1 MHIHGGRVPDGRG
14 IHNFILD
21 NCKNEYY
28 RKLMLK
34 DRGDM
39 EQITNNENIG
49 YPQLSAVIECAEIAT
64 YNSMNE
70 CMSNCNTTYESKR
83 FVCDRSNGS
92 CKLGK

>member
-1 MHIHGGRVPDGRG
+1 MHMDGGRVPDGRG
-14 IHNFILD
+14 IHNFILE

-49 YPQLSAVIECAEIAT
+49 YPQLSAVIPPGALIPPAVLI
-64 YNSMNE
+64 
-70 CMSNCNTTYESKR
+70 ESAALE
-83 FVCDRSNGS
+83 VV
-92 CKLGK
+92 LI

>member
-1 MHIHGGRVPDGRG
+1 MQLDGGRVPDGMR

-49 YPQLSAVIECAEIAT
+49 YP
-64 YNSMNE
+64 
-70 CMSNCNTTYESKR
+70 
-83 FVCDRSNGS
+83 
-92 CKLGK
+92 